1 MTLKPLRNVTVG
13 IPIQVSMGLL
23 DGGVVGL
30 PTAGDLYSTE
40 KSIELNPVRPLIHRR
55 GGVPVVDF

>member
-1 MTLKPLRNVTVG
+1 MKPLRNVTVT
-13 IPIQVSMGLL
+13 IPAQVSMGLL
-23 DGGVVGL
+23 EGEIVGL
-30 PTAGDLYSTE
+30 STAGYLPYSTE